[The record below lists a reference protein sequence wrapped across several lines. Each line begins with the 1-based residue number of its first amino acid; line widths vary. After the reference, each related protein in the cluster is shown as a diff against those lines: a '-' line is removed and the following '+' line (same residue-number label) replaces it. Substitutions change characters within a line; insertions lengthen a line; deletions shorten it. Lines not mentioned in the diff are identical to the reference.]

1 MCKIL
6 ANVTRCDEGE
16 WQYTHWCAELCGL
29 RGFTNLRVDIVFTSY
44 QEWYNTVTVKRG
56 SKNILQREA
65 SKEQNL
71 GVTAILNQGLPVHDW
86 YLMPE
91 SYSEP
96 LVVEALEKYGL
107 GKQDSILDPFS
118 GTGTT
123 VITAAMHGVNG
134 VGLEVNPFLAFASRV
149 KLDWHVDLV
158 QFKETV
164 DQVLIE
170 AEPLLQSISANHD
183 LFNVSIH
190 PSVEKQAR
198 GVLACMHEPDMPRLY
213 KWMTEGV
220 VQKVLL
226 LDYIIHARVSERLR
240 PHFLLALAAILRP
253 ASNMKLTAHAF
264 GSNTRKEDSPVFEL
278 YAQKLQKMYHDLRYM
293 QSLDANLTKHI
304 IFKTDARSF
313 NSGQS
318 DLLPATLA
326 FTSPP
331 YLNNL
336 DYTMQTRME
345 LFFLRFVNNMAELR
359 QLRKAMVTCDAK
371 AMYKEVKDSQE
382 VADVASIQQIVTSLK
397 EVHQDK
403 NWGWDYSY
411 MTSQYF
417 GGMLR
422 VLKSVYS
429 LLRPGGHFVMIVGES
444 AHSGIRVPVPEL
456 LGELGER
463 ASYSCEAINT
473 LRSRR
478 SSSHSFDL
486 RESEV
491 ILRKAH
497 S

>member
-1 MCKIL
+1 
-6 ANVTRCDEGE
+6 
-16 WQYTHWCAELCGL
+16 
-29 RGFTNLRVDIVFTSY
+29 
-44 QEWYNTVTVKRG
+44 
-56 SKNILQREA
+56 
-65 SKEQNL
+65 
-71 GVTAILNQGLPVHDW
+71 
-86 YLMPE
+86 MPE

-96 LVVEALEKYGL
+96 LIVEALEKYAL
-107 GKQDSILDPFS
+107 GKDDTILDPFS

-123 VITAAMHGVNG
+123 VVTAALRGVNG

-149 KLDWHVDLV
+149 KLDWQVDLG
-158 QFKETV
+158 QFDQSRE
-164 DQVLIE
+164 QVLAE
-170 AEPLLQSISANHD
+170 AQPLLESISASHD
-183 LFNVSIH
+183 LFSISIH
-190 PSVEKQAR
+190 PSVEKHAR
-198 GVLACMHEPDMPRLY
+198 EVLSGLTEPDMPRLY
-213 KWMTEGV
+213 KWMTEVV
-220 VQKVLL
+220 VQKILL
-226 LDYIIHARVSERLR
+226 LDHVIRQRVSERLQ

-278 YAQKLQKMYHDLRYM
+278 YTQKLEKMYQDLKYL
-293 QSLDANLTKHI
+293 QSLDRD
-304 IFKTDARSF
+304 FGKTTVFHADARAF
-313 NSGQS
+313 HSGQS

-371 AMYKEVKDSQE
+371 AMYKDVKDSME
-382 VADVASIQQIVTSLK
+382 VADVASIQQIVASLK

-417 GGMLR
+417 GGMIR
-422 VLKSVYS
+422 VIRSIHS
-429 LLRPGGHFVMIVGES
+429 LLRPGGRFVMVVGES

-463 ASYSCEAINT
+463 SSYVCEAINT

-478 SSSHSFDL
+478 SSSHTFDL

-491 ILRKAH
+491 ILRKA
-497 S
+497 